1 MARRFLAVAAI
12 SLCSCG
18 SNAENA
24 VQPPISD
31 AGQDEPEAQA
41 QQDGGQD
48 AQEDGLP
55 GDVSNEAAAPT
66 KATFTAEATLT
77 LASTPGRHHAF
88 PDVTRLGDGR
98 LLLVYREGASHVDA
112 SGRIMKSFGTADGST
127 WTAPEVLY
135 DEPSIDDRDPSVAT
149 LSNGEVVVN
158 YFQYKTM
165 KVADGTMSVHHIFA
179 GKSSDDGKTFGTFT
193 QVDPGSMSPSN
204 PKLSST
210 GRWVD
215 DTDQELVVQAS
226 SSALVMLGG
235 EMVIASYGGPP
246 LNLADLAHCPKS
258 TITLYA
264 SDDFAQWDERPIELD
279 SSTTW
284 LQEPSILK
292 LESGVTLMHM
302 RTATGSSPSNP
313 GKMQQSTSTDDGKTW
328 TARTS
333 FPFIGHA
340 PELAQ
345 MGNGL
350 VLTGYRQLN
359 DAYTKEWVSFSWSL
373 DDGATWSEPVQV
385 EDCGAVEC
393 GYPAIQELDAD
404 HFLFA
409 YYAAGGTSI
418 KGVVYKYALE

>member
-1 MARRFLAVAAI
+1 MTRRSLAVLALL
-12 SLCSCG
+12 LCSCG
-18 SNAENA
+18 SDADNTSQQAA
-24 VQPPISD
+24 SD
-31 AGQDEPEAQA
+31 AGQDEQEAGLG
-41 QQDGGQD
+41 QQDAGQD
-48 AQEDGLP
+48 EQEAAAVEASP
-55 GDVSNEAAAPT
+55 EAAAPT
-66 KATFTAEATLT
+66 KAAFAVESTLT
-77 LASTPGRHHAF
+77 LASTPGRHLAF
-88 PDVTRLGDGR
+88 PDVTRLKDGR

-112 SGRIMKSFGTADGST
+112 SGRIMKEFGTSDALT

-149 LSNGEVVVN
+149 LSSGDVVVN

-165 KVADGTMSVHHIFA
+165 KLADGTMSVHHIFV
-179 GKSSDDGKTFGTFT
+179 GKSADDGKTFSPFT
-193 QVDPGSMSPSN
+193 QVNPGSMSPSN
-204 PKLSST
+204 PSLSPT

-215 DTDQELVVQAS
+215 DANQELVVQAS
-226 SSALVMLGG
+226 SSAVVELGG
-235 EMVIASYGGPP
+235 ELLIAAYGGPP

-264 SDDFAQWDERPIELD
+264 SKDSSQWDERPIDFGSAL
-279 SSTTW
+279 TW

-292 LESGVTLMHM
+292 LASGTTLMHM
-302 RTATGSSPSNP
+302 RTATGSSPSNA
-313 GKMQQSTSTDDGKTW
+313 GKMQQSTSPDDGKTW

-345 MGNGL
+345 MADGL
-350 VLTGYRQLN
+350 VLSGYRELN

-393 GYPAIQELDAD
+393 GYPAILELDAGRV
-404 HFLFA
+404 LFA
-409 YYAAGGTSI
+409 YYAAGGSAI
-418 KGVVYKYALE
+418 KGVIYKYTLQ